1 MTVPVVVVV
10 VVVIVVVV
18 DTVLEYY
25 SILMYLLPI
34 IFSDF
39 KNEIIK
45 AYLQSMTKTGRL
57 ASPDPLFNV
66 GFRFACSFL
75 A

>member
-10 VVVIVVVV
+10 VVVIVAVV

-25 SILMYLLPI
+25 SILMYLLSI

-45 AYLQSMTKTGRL
+45 AYLQSVTKTGRL
-57 ASPDPLFNV
+57 ASPDLLFNV

>member
-25 SILMYLLPI
+25 SILMYLLSI

-39 KNEIIK
+39 KN
-45 AYLQSMTKTGRL
+45 LGDL
-57 ASPDPLFNV
+57 HPLI
-66 GFRFACSFL
+66 SY
-75 A
+75 